1 MANPFKRTTDLV
13 TKKVGFALLQLIER
27 IFARYSLHG
36 TPTFFNNDDFAWT
49 QILEDNWAA
58 IRNELDEVVLKHR
71 ERLPNF
77 QEISED
83 QTAITNDD
91 DWKTFFLYGFG
102 HKAEKNAARC
112 PKTTEI
118 IEQIPGMKTG
128 FFSILSPGKHIP
140 SHRGPYKG
148 VIRVHL
154 GLKVPGPKEQ
164 CRIRVGNDYRH
175 WEEGEVMLFDDTHD
189 HEVWNDTDGERVVL
203 FLDVVRPL
211 APPLDRINRTVISLI
226 GKSPFVQNAKK
237 NQEQWER
244 KLESDVGPASVLA

>member
-1 MANPFKRTTDLV
+1 
-13 TKKVGFALLQLIER
+13 
-27 IFARYSLHG
+27 
-36 TPTFFNNDDFAWT
+36 
-49 QILEDNWAA
+49 
-58 IRNELDEVVLKHR
+58 
-71 ERLPNF
+71 
-77 QEISED
+77 
-83 QTAITNDD
+83 
-91 DWKTFFLYGFG
+91 
-102 HKAEKNAARC
+102 
-112 PKTTEI
+112 
-118 IEQIPGMKTG
+118 MKTA

-140 SHRGPYKG
+140 AHRGPYKG

-211 APPLDRINRTVISLI
+211 APPLDRINGTVISLI

-244 KLESDVGPASVLA
+244 KLASDVGPASVLA

>member
-1 MANPFKRTTDLV
+1 MANLVKKTFDTTV
-13 TKKVGFALLQLIER
+13 KKLGFALIQLIEQ
-27 IFARYSLHG
+27 IVVRYSPHG
-36 TPTFFNNDDFAWT
+36 NPTFFDNDDFAWT
-49 QILEDNWAA
+49 KTLEDNWET
-58 IRNELDEVVLKHR
+58 IREELDEVVLQHR
-71 ERLPNF
+71 DQLPNF
-77 QEISED
+77 QDISED

-118 IEQIPGMKTG
+118 IEQIPGMKTA

-140 SHRGPYKG
+140 AHRGPYKG
-148 VIRVHL
+148 VIRAHL
-154 GLKVPGPKEQ
+154 GLKVPEPKEQ
-164 CRIRVGNDYRH
+164 CRIRVGSDYRH
-175 WEEGEVMLFDDTHD
+175 WDEGEVMLFDDTHD

-211 APPLDRINRTVISLI
+211 DPPLDRINQAIINLIS
-226 GKSPFVQNAKK
+226 KSPFVQNAKE

-244 KLESDVGPASVLA
+244 QLAQNTADVPVEA